1 MMDSVQASTD
11 TLRTV
16 LDAFNA
22 HDLDRQEGLLL
33 EDQGNEKLSARL
45 GEMDAASPQEHA
57 RSKVVEP
64 RDRGRRHVSYRV

>member
-33 EDQGNEKLSARL
+33 EDQGNEKLSACL

-57 RSKVVEP
+57 RSKW
-64 RDRGRRHVSYRV
+64 